1 MSTVLAVKK
10 RCEYDP
16 PSWSRFIVCYL
27 DKDSFHSAKIYPATF
42 LHIIMIKRAPGPF
55 SALRCI
61 VNGPSVT

>member
-10 RCEYDP
+10 SCEYDP
-16 PSWSRFIVCYL
+16 PSWSRFIVRYL
-27 DKDSFHSAKIYPATF
+27 DKDSFRSAKIYPATF
-42 LHIIMIKRAPGPF
+42 LYVILIKRASGPF